1 MTVRTPHLIA
11 QDAVDA
17 MLTGPDSASTVRDFL
32 VELMEEALRL
42 SMTPEWDLE
51 DNCSMTEHVVGAL
64 VPALPDITRDEV
76 RRAADEFGIGVEHL
90 DDPYR
95 GIAVQAPTD
104 AERRDE
110 EDRP

>member
-17 MLTGPDSASTVRDFL
+17 MLAGPDSTSTVRDFL

-42 SMTPEWDLE
+42 SMTPDWGLE
-51 DNCSMTEHVVGAL
+51 DNCSMTEHVVSAL

-76 RRAADEFGIGVEHL
+76 RRAADDFGLGIEYL

-95 GIAVQAPTD
+95 GIAAQEPTD
-104 AERRDE
+104 AEIEKEQADG
-110 EDRP
+110 